1 MMPKNIHRQNND
13 LFSAIRKQA
22 IQQVNLSLKLS
33 ASTLPIFKIAHSL
46 FHVFPCLLKQNILCA
61 NQIVIDAALHSY
73 LSLTCSAWLLLF
85 YFHVII
91 LSTYRKQKKTGYY
104 SGLACWYLKIQ
115 NFKYRLLHRQLDIMR
130 VHKIILLLLLYII
143 LYHLVFLPCPHV
155 YYSNELF

>member
-61 NQIVIDAALHSY
+61 NQIVLDA
-73 LSLTCSAWLLLF
+73 C
-85 YFHVII
+85 
-91 LSTYRKQKKTGYY
+91 
-104 SGLACWYLKIQ
+104 
-115 NFKYRLLHRQLDIMR
+115 RLLRTSITA
-130 VHKIILLLLLYII
+130 LLG
-143 LYHLVFLPCPHV
+143 CPRG
-155 YYSNELF
+155 N